1 MTSKLFSPEVHR
13 ESFWYWCSVNAP
25 GNQKQTNFFLH
36 KGWVYRSDSNYR
48 NKYCNLYINPSPSL
62 VSLFLRENKLS
73 LSIRPSILISNMV
86 EHVKM
91 GLAYV
96 NEY

>member
-1 MTSKLFSPEVHR
+1 MHQETKS
-13 ESFWYWCSVNAP
+13 
-25 GNQKQTNFFLH
+25 KQTFFYTRDGFIGPILN
-36 KGWVYRSDSNYR
+36 NYS